1 MVRSEPDNGHE
12 VEIRSQSD
20 VILAR
25 RAGRTMAR
33 DLGFGTADQTRLAT
47 AISELARNALTH
59 GGGGSFYVSD
69 SSDDRYI
76 RVLVTIVDHGPGIE
90 DIELAL
96 MDGYSTGGSLGAG
109 LPGARRL
116 VQDFKIESGPGG
128 TTVSVMIIRPRR

>member
-12 VEIRSQSD
+12 IEIRSQSD

-25 RAGRTMAR
+25 RAGRMMAR

-47 AISELARNALTH
+47 AISELARNALTY
-59 GGGGSFYVSD
+59 GGGGSCYVSD

-76 RVLVTIVDHGPGIE
+76 RVQVRIEDHGPGIE